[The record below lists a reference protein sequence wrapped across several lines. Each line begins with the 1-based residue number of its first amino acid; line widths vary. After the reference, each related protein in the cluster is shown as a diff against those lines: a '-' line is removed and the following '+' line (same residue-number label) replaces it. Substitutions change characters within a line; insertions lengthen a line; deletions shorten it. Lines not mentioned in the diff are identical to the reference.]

1 MNVINKAG
9 QGCYSTFKESGRAI
23 SFNEAVVSRN
33 RVAEMIFTPR
43 RERRRLSNP
52 FVQWLLA
59 LSSSTPVSVA
69 VYPPRYSSFRRSGEK
84 KSLLA
89 QRNERGWRGYRGG
102 QGAGEARK
110 RHREIERRENEG
122 VVGEGSNETNEGEI
136 EREME
141 TRGRSETRLS
151 VLFVESGDETR
162 GRK

>member
-1 MNVINKAG
+1 MAAG
-9 QGCYSTFKESGRAI
+9 SVFLDADRCRLL
-23 SFNEAVVSRN
+23 
-33 RVAEMIFTPR
+33 FTPR
-43 RERRRLSNP
+43 DT
-52 FVQWLLA
+52 LL
-59 LSSSTPVSVA
+59 
-69 VYPPRYSSFRRSGEK
+69 SGEK

-89 QRNERGWRGYRGG
+89 QRNERGWRRHRGG